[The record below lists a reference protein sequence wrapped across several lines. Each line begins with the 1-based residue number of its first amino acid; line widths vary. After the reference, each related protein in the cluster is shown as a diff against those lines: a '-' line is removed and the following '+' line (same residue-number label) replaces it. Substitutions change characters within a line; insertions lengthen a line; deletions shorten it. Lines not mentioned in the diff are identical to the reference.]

1 MTQSPATMPTPRRRF
16 SLKALA
22 MTISLAILA
31 GLSMLLLIDGL
42 EWALLTLAGIPE
54 WPTEIVMGLTAIP
67 VLVVTALF
75 GRKVWTIEISGVADQ
90 PDGEN

>member
-1 MTQSPATMPTPRRRF
+1 MTATNPAPAPRRRF

-42 EWALLTLAGIPE
+42 EWALLTLAGTPE
-54 WPTEIVMGLTAIP
+54 WPTEVVMGLTSIP
-67 VLVVTALF
+67 VLIVTVMF

-90 PDGEN
+90 DTDE